1 MSNHEKLNGKRLKI
15 AIDGPAGAG
24 KSTVARMVAEKL
36 GYLYIDTGAM
46 YRAATLIVLE
56 KKLPIGAANEIGKAV
71 RSASIEL
78 ASASESNDGR
88 PHVFVDGR
96 DVTDEIRTRAISNHV
111 SAVSALLE
119 VREVL
124 VEKQK
129 QMAAGGAVVLDGRDI
144 GTIVM
149 PNAELKIFLT
159 ASPEERARRRLIDLE
174 KAGEKVSM
182 EVLLKEIVERDYK
195 DSHRAIAPLRKAED
209 AILLATDNMTIDS
222 EVEEIIR
229 LAVKSLP

>member
-1 MSNHEKLNGKRLKI
+1 MPNHRELDGKRLKI

-56 KKLPIGAANEIGKAV
+56 KELPIESASEIGEAV
-71 RSASIEL
+71 RQASIEL
-78 ASASESNDGR
+78 VSAAESSDSR
-88 PHVFVDGR
+88 PHVLIDGR
-96 DVTDEIRTRAISNHV
+96 DVTDEIRTRAVSNHV
-111 SAVSALLE
+111 SAVSALAE
-119 VREVL
+119 VRTVL
-124 VEKQK
+124 VQK
-129 QMAAGGAVVLDGRDI
+129 QQQMAESGAVVLDGRDI
-144 GTIVM
+144 GTVVM

-174 KAGEKVSM
+174 KAGEAVDKD
-182 EVLLKEIVERDYK
+182 VLLKEIIERDYK
-195 DSHRAIAPLRKAED
+195 DSHRAIGPLRQAHD
-209 AILLATDNMTIDS
+209 AILLSTDNMTIDS